1 MSKFQDLKYFNRS
14 EFDSPDIE
22 GSGENMSDELL
33 LLLDEI
39 REKAGFAFKINSG
52 YRTESHNKKVGGV
65 SSSSHTKGLAVD
77 IACSNSRQ
85 RAVIIQ
91 LALSKGINR
100 IGIAKSF
107 IHLDID
113 KEKSP
118 LVVWLY

>member
-1 MSKFQDLKYFNRS
+1 MSKFEDLKYFKIS
-14 EFDSPDIE
+14 EFDSPDLK
-22 GSGENMSDELL
+22 GSGINMSEKLL
-33 LLLDEI
+33 FLLDQM
-39 REKAGFAFKINSG
+39 REEAGFSFRITSG

-77 IACSNSRQ
+77 IACSNSRK
-85 RAVIIQ
+85 RAIIIQ

-113 KEKSP
+113 EDKSP
-118 LVVWLY
+118 SVVWLY

>member
-1 MSKFQDLKYFNRS
+1 MSKFKDLKYFNRS
-14 EFDSPDIE
+14 EFDSPDVE
-22 GSGENMSDELL
+22 GSGENMSSKLL
-33 LLLDEI
+33 FLLDEM
-39 REKAGFAFKINSG
+39 REEAGFAFKINSG